1 MPLESDLGAGYVW
14 LIREKAERP
23 DMFGQSLWN
32 PARGSDMSSLT
43 GVFCGRIDLRIYG
56 RKDVPRKRI
65 FAKIIQGI
73 VKRLR
78 I

>member
-1 MPLESDLGAGYVW
+1 MSG
-14 LIREKAERP
+14 LI
-23 DMFGQSLWN
+23 
-32 PARGSDMSSLT
+32 
-43 GVFCGRIDLRIYG
+43 GVFGGRIDLRIYG
-56 RKDVPRKRI
+56 RKDVPRKII

>member
-1 MPLESDLGAGYVW
+1 M
-14 LIREKAERP
+14 
-23 DMFGQSLWN
+23 
-32 PARGSDMSSLT
+32 SDMT
-43 GVFCGRIDLRIYG
+43 GVFGGRIDLRIYG

-65 FAKIIQGI
+65 FVKIIQGI

>member
-1 MPLESDLGAGYVW
+1 
-14 LIREKAERP
+14 
-23 DMFGQSLWN
+23 
-32 PARGSDMSSLT
+32 MSGLT
-43 GVFCGRIDLRIYG
+43 GVFGDMIDLRIYG

-65 FAKIIQGI
+65 FAEIIQGI